1 MYKSSNLQ
9 NRNEALMKLILT
21 LKNANVKEPDRSTS
35 FPEHLKILPLYDTCK
50 GITIYKN
57 RVLNGSRAFSFKYSM
72 HFARHLNVFS
82 GFIYCSR

>member
-72 HFARHLNVFS
+72 HFARHFECLQWLH
-82 GFIYCSR
+82 IL